1 MKTSSLYVRVGV
13 AVVALV
19 FAGLGQSGAQ
29 VLIPIN
35 NSSFATGTGDMPGVA
50 VLVGGASALG
60 PQQVGNTGW
69 YGLANA
75 TSLGGLAL
83 GFRPEIGVNTAGSP
97 GVGSLNYALGASL
110 GGLLGLETPEATL
123 WQPLTGRSILTNT
136 TYTLSV
142 DINAGSLLDVSA
154 LSSRGFGI
162 GLTSNST
169 TGSIGSYFAD
179 SLSNPGILNITALS
193 GTAERLTLTFTTG
206 SSVPTGDLGVAIFAG
221 RGNQAV
227 QLSLLTE
234 YTIDNVQLS
243 AVPEPHVA
251 ILVGLGLL
259 VLIKGHR
266 MARTFSSK
274 KENAAA

>member
-1 MKTSSLYVRVGV
+1 MKTSSSFVKVGV
-13 AVVALV
+13 TVVALA

-50 VLVGGASALG
+50 TLVGGASALG

-69 YGLANA
+69 YGYANA

-83 GFRPEIGVNTAGSP
+83 GFRPEIAVNTAGSP
-97 GVGSLNYALGASL
+97 GVGNLNYALGAGLS
-110 GGLLGLETPEATL
+110 GLLGLETPEATL
-123 WQPLTGRSILTNT
+123 YQPLVGRAILANT

-142 DINAGSLLDVSA
+142 DMTFSSLLDVSA
-154 LSSRGFGI
+154 LASRGVGI

-169 TGSIGSYFAD
+169 TSSVGSYFAD
-179 SLSNPGILNITALS
+179 SLSSPGILSLTVLG
-193 GTAERLTLTFTTG
+193 GTTERLTLTFTTG
-206 SSVPTGDLGVAIFAG
+206 NTVPTGDLGVSIFAG
-221 RGNQAV
+221 RGNQGIQAD
-227 QLSLLTE
+227 LLTS

-243 AVPEPHVA
+243 AVPEPHVS

-266 MARTFSSK
+266 MVRAFSK
-274 KENAAA
+274 KDNAAA